1 MDMFYPNLN
10 HFLYSALCPN
20 FFMLFSVRTNQ
31 SQQVSK
37 RFVGEVCFLQLVLI
51 VDVWQDGKHIN
62 VKINVKIKLC
72 KLQWVTVTNTI

>member
-10 HFLYSALCPN
+10 QFLYSALYPN
-20 FFMLFSVRTNQ
+20 FIILFSVRTNQ

-37 RFVGEVCFLQLVLI
+37 TFVGEVCFLQLVLI

-62 VKINVKIKLC
+62 VIINVKKI
-72 KLQWVTVTNTI
+72 V